1 MPGAFLVNFF
11 QFLLMALWALVFG
24 RMIMSWVDPMGR
36 NRASAF
42 LYQTTEPILAPV
54 RRMSLSSSYPLFWE
68 SLSRTSPR
76 DNVYAQEEARARF
89 QTKAVPLLGAAV
101 AYIALHFRHR

>member
-54 RRMSLSSSYPLFWE
+54 RRMLPQSGMIDWSGFIVLI
-68 SLSRTSPR
+68 
-76 DNVYAQEEARARF
+76 V
-89 QTKAVPLLGAAV
+89 LGC
-101 AYIALHFRHR
+101 LWRML

>member
-1 MPGAFLVNFF
+1 VPGAFLVNFF

-54 RRMSLSSSYPLFWE
+54 RRMLPKSGMIDWSGFIVLI
-68 SLSRTSPR
+68 
-76 DNVYAQEEARARF
+76 V
-89 QTKAVPLLGAAV
+89 LGF
-101 AYIALHFRHR
+101 LWRML

>member
-54 RRMSLSSSYPLFWE
+54 RRML
-68 SLSRTSPR
+68 PR
-76 DNVYAQEEARARF
+76 SGMIDWSGFIVLI
-89 QTKAVPLLGAAV
+89 VLGLLWRM
-101 AYIALHFRHR
+101 L

>member
-24 RMIMSWVDPMGR
+24 RMIMSWVDPMGL

-54 RRMSLSSSYPLFWE
+54 RRMLPKSGMIDWSGFIVLI
-68 SLSRTSPR
+68 
-76 DNVYAQEEARARF
+76 V
-89 QTKAVPLLGAAV
+89 LGF
-101 AYIALHFRHR
+101 LWRML